1 MRIGF
6 AKDIHRI
13 VPGRPLR
20 LGGITIPADFG
31 LLGHSDADVVLH
43 AVAESIL
50 GALGLGDLGQH
61 FPDTDA
67 RYKGIDSSILVQ
79 DVVSLMKQARY
90 AIGNIDI
97 SIHAEKPRLSPYK
110 EAIRE
115 RIANLLT
122 CDIRNVNIK
131 AGTNEGMD
139 AVGRSEAIEAVA
151 IVLLKP
157 QGE

>member
-1 MRIGF
+1 MKIGF

-13 VPGRPLR
+13 VTGRPLR
-20 LGGITIPADFG
+20 LGGITIPSDFG

-43 AVAESIL
+43 AVAESLL

-61 FPDTDA
+61 FPDTDD
-67 RYKGIDSSILVQ
+67 RFKGIDSALLVQ
-79 DVVSLMKQARY
+79 HVVTQMKQLHY
-90 AIGNIDI
+90 VVGNIDI

-110 EAIRE
+110 VMIRE
-115 RIANLLT
+115 RIAQLLE
-122 CDIRNVNIK
+122 CDVQLVNIK

-139 AVGRSEAIEAVA
+139 AVGRLEAIEAVA
-151 IVLLKP
+151 IVLLKS

>member
-90 AIGNIDI
+90 SIGNIDI